1 MRSASVEHVVQAR
14 LILSTQVSAALT
26 VVLRYQ
32 RNDPLAVRL
41 VFPAEYSL
49 DERSAA
55 PQGGAE
61 VVWVFARQLLACGLD
76 LPSGLGDVHVRPCRG
91 ARTVVELRAPEG
103 VALVRFEAGDLRRFL
118 WASYRAVPEDREL
131 RHLDA
136 DRALAEL
143 LGS

>member
-14 LILSTQVSAALT
+14 LILSTQVSSGLT
-26 VVLRYQ
+26 VVLRYR
-32 RNDPLAVRL
+32 RNDPLAVRM

-49 DERSAA
+49 DERSA

-61 VVWVFARQLLACGLD
+61 VVWVFARQLLACGLE

-91 ARTVVELRAPEG
+91 AHTMVELRAPEG

-118 WASYRAVPEDREL
+118 WASYQAVPEDREL